1 MANLKYGER
10 DDFEALLGMRTGYVL
25 DFTNR
30 QFREP
35 VTLHGQQPN
44 PEELGY
50 FSARMCLATGSP
62 VSDAGFR
69 GNMNPFQKSCGF
81 VS

>member
-30 QFREP
+30 QFREF
-35 VTLHGQQPN
+35 VLDSVH
-44 PEELGY
+44 LD
-50 FSARMCLATGSP
+50 TG
-62 VSDAGFR
+62 AFA
-69 GNMNPFQKSCGF
+69 
-81 VS
+81 